1 MPVVRR
7 LISPFSN
14 LVRSDG
20 NQVGI
25 APKRVEINLIVHCLK
40 ISKEKMQRGEVIL
53 LGIEKNIC
61 EELNCLVVHD
71 GR

>member
-14 LVRSDG
+14 LVRSDE
-20 NQVGI
+20 NKVGI
-25 APKRVEINLIVHCLK
+25 APKRVEINLILHCLK
-40 ISKEKMQRGEVIL
+40 ISKEKMQLGEVIL
-53 LGIEKNIC
+53 LCTERTIC
-61 EELNCLVVHD
+61 DVLNYLVVLD